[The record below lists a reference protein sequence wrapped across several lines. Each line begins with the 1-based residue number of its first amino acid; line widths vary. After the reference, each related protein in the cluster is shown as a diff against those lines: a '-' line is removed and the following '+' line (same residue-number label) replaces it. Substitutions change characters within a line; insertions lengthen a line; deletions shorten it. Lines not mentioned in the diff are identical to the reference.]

1 MYIIQDRDQK
11 SSDSVPVGQLT
22 LGSCRGRLRYP
33 WKTCSTSLMV

>member
-22 LGSCRGRLRYP
+22 QAAAAAALDIHEKLAALLL
-33 WKTCSTSLMV
+33 W